1 MDSFGYSFIQE
12 VQNLGFNAITNP
24 FIAFLKE
31 NNRISNF
38 QIDAAHYIEL
48 HNAVANGG
56 LSANADL
63 KGSGT
68 FGKLNVIFCRDLWTA
83 KTALQMR
90 QYLEMQE
97 KLHDEGYRITGWS
110 GNEAAILGNIFY
122 ANGDQENLTNGSIV
136 GDAANYKLRE
146 IQDIQKIM
154 QSFMPDSDTDK
165 KSAVSDDTLNKR
177 LEKFTK
183 ETAVKAIVYLFIF
196 FKQAAYTQLDK
207 LYKSDMNI
215 KTIIDNVDRNSI
227 SYQEQN
233 KIDRDLGLLT
243 TKYTPRQITDI
254 LTNLSKI
261 AQGTK

>member
-31 NNRISNF
+31 NNRISDF
-38 QIDAAHYIEL
+38 KIDAAHYVEL
-48 HNAVANGG
+48 HNAAASGE
-56 LSANADL
+56 LSAKADL
-63 KGSGT
+63 KGTGT
-68 FGKLNVIFCRDLWTA
+68 FGKLNVIFCRELWTA

-97 KLHDEGYRITGWS
+97 KLSDEGYRITGWS

-122 ANGDQENLTNGSIV
+122 ANGDQENLTSGSII

-146 IQDIQKIM
+146 TQDLQKIM
-154 QSFMPDSDTDK
+154 QSFMPDSDADK
-165 KSAVSDDTLNKR
+165 KSGVSDDTLTKR

-207 LYKSDMNI
+207 LYKTDMNI

-261 AQGTK
+261 AQGIK